1 MEKNQKL
8 HDIIEMP
15 TLKLMRYLN
24 SAIRKKYY
32 DIYTDD
38 DNYIFAVPKQ
48 ASNHIMLV
56 SHMDTVKRSSKVKLI
71 DNNGVITNANGVLGA
86 DDRAGVFAIL
96 EIANRCIKNKGPLP
110 YLLFTNYEECGGL
123 GVRRFCK
130 DKIDVNVIPDIYLM
144 IELDRR
150 GINDAV
156 YYSEPEAALKPIIES
171 VGYKEAWGSYSDVS
185 TLSDFNDI
193 AHVNL
198 SIGYFNEHTKN
209 EMLVSQ
215 IVWYAIDNVM
225 TLMPL
230 ITRQYN
236 IDPDAWGKKWSTWH
250 GGSYGR
256 TTGKYGTTYTHGAA
270 ATGYPT
276 VTVYDTNGKKKEV
289 EGLAL
294 PSGETG
300 KSWKKDKNG
309 EWYRT
314 LTKTCPNCMSWEN
327 VEEYIGLGTN
337 KCWECGI
344 YFDNEYNILDG
355 DQSDEAVIQY
365 IMDGISEKEE

>member
-15 TLKLMRYLN
+15 TLKLMNYLN

-56 SHMDTVKRSSKVKLI
+56 SHMDTVKRSHKVKLL
-71 DNNGVITNANGVLGA
+71 NKNGIITNANGVLGA

-130 DKIDVNVIPDIYLM
+130 DKITQNVESDIYLM

-171 VGYKEAWGSYSDVS
+171 VGYKETWGSYSDVS

-198 SIGYFNEHTKN
+198 SIGYFNEHTKS

-215 IVWYAIDNVM
+215 VVWYAIENVM

-236 IDPDAWGKKWSTWH
+236 IDPLAYTKRWDSWY

-256 TTGKYGTTYTHGAA
+256 TGTNYTGKNTGRVVTYD
-270 ATGYPT
+270 YSS
-276 VTVYDTNGKKKEV
+276 KKKD
-289 EGLAL
+289 EGNLAL
-294 PSGETG
+294 PSAEPGN
-300 KSWKKDKNG
+300 SWKQNKHG

-314 LTKTCPNCMSWEN
+314 LAKTCPNCMSWEN
-327 VEEYIGLGTN
+327 VEEYLGLGTN
-337 KCWECGI
+337 KCWDCGI
-344 YFDNEYNILDG
+344 YFDNDYTILDG
-355 DQSDEAVIQY
+355 DQSDEAVIQF
-365 IMDGISEKEE
+365 IMDGVHEKEE